1 MSAKKPLTAA
11 KTARRDAAKVI
22 VNAALMGADVAT
34 INFGEVSVKAASPKV
49 GELRRNV
56 TIGQAAMDRAMPKL
70 VKPGVA
76 FKTAISTPLFRADPQ
91 NPSRLIREV
100 NGRVST
106 GTFVNG
112 KFRAVST
119 KR

>member
-1 MSAKKPLTAA
+1 MSAKKPPIAA
-11 KTARRDAAKVI
+11 KTVRRDIGKVI
-22 VNAALMGADVAT
+22 VNTALRGEGVAT
-34 INFGEVSVKAASPKV
+34 IHFGEVSVKAASPKA

-56 TIGQAAMDRAMPKL
+56 TIGQAAMARAMPKL
-70 VKPGVA
+70 VKPGIA
-76 FKTAISTPLFRADPQ
+76 FKTAPSTPLFRADPLD
-91 NPSRLIREV
+91 PSRLIREV

-112 KFRAVST
+112 KFKVVST

>member
-1 MSAKKPLTAA
+1 MSAKKPPTAA
-11 KTARRDAAKVI
+11 KPARRDTGKFI
-22 VNAALMGADVAT
+22 MNTALPGAVVST
-34 INFGEVSVKAASPKV
+34 INFGAVRVKAASPEV

-56 TIGQAAMDRAMPKL
+56 TIGQAAMARAVPKL
-70 VKPGVA
+70 VKPGVT
-76 FKTAISTPLFRADPQ
+76 FSTEVSIPLFRADPQ

-112 KFRAVST
+112 KFKVVST

>member
-1 MSAKKPLTAA
+1 MSAKKPPIAA
-11 KTARRDAAKVI
+11 KTVRRDIGKVI
-22 VNAALMGADVAT
+22 VNTALRGEGVAT

-56 TIGQAAMDRAMPKL
+56 TIGQAAMARAMPKL

-76 FKTAISTPLFRADPQ
+76 FKTAESTPLFRADPRD
-91 NPSRLIREV
+91 PSRLIREV

-112 KFRAVST
+112 KFKVVST

>member
-1 MSAKKPLTAA
+1 MSAKKPPTAA
-11 KTARRDAAKVI
+11 KPARRATGQFI
-22 VNAALMGADVAT
+22 MNTALPGAVVST
-34 INFGEVSVKAASPKV
+34 INFGAVSVKAALPEV

-56 TIGQAAMDRAMPKL
+56 TIGQAAMARAMPKL
-70 VKPGVA
+70 MKPGVA
-76 FKTAISTPLFRADPQ
+76 FKMGVSTPLFRADPE
-91 NPSRLIREV
+91 NPDYLIREV

-112 KFRAVST
+112 KFKVVST